1 MKGFVDVNRYAID
14 DASKDWNAAEKQI
27 ATIAKEGT
35 AGVRSTVV
43 SIMSNTATSVKR
55 KSEFRDSREKEK
67 RRIRKEKKV
76 KR

>member
-1 MKGFVDVNRYAID
+1 MKGFANVNRYAIE

-35 AGVRSTVV
+35 TGARSTVV
-43 SIMSNTATSVKR
+43 SVMSNTVKKR
-55 KSEFRDSREKEK
+55 KSSEFRDSREKVKE
-67 RRIRKEKKV
+67 RVRKKKV